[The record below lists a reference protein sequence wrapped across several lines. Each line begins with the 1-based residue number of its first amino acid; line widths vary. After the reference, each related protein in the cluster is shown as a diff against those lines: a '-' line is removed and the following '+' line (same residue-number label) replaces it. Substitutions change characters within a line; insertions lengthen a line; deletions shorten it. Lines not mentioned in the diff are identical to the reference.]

1 METIASSR
9 PKHLFQSMLSFQA
22 CLSGRRLLAGLVL
35 LALVCGMCGLGWAKT
50 PPPAPDTPVRL
61 DTELFTLP
69 ADDPSGRL
77 VAVLRLTPAPGWHA
91 YSADSVASGQPAS
104 ANLSAGDAPVPALFP
119 PGEPRPDAFE
129 PEKTARVYESSTP
142 IYVPLSES
150 QSGAPALTGQVRIFS
165 CSDVSCWPSSFSV
178 NIPLAGR
185 PAGSLPSA
193 SATSWWPQFVSLR
206 QSGQGGS
213 ALAPAAMAPAADPSG
228 VSGSALTPPPAGGAV
243 SEPGSA
249 TATAPAGGDLSL
261 SPRSFTPSLE
271 VSGLLKAAMLAFLAG
286 FVLNFMPCVLP
297 VVSLKLSGL
306 LAICGEEGKRE
317 RIRILR
323 EHNFFFALGIV
334 VYFLCL
340 STLLG
345 VFGLAWGEMFQTP
358 WLAMVVAVVL
368 FVLSLSLFGLFHL
381 PVIDLKVPGGGR
393 GHTRRGAFLTGV
405 LATLLATPCSGP
417 FLGGVLAWTLLRP
430 LPVVMTVF
438 AVIGLGMAAPYAVLA
453 IWPRLVRFLPRPGG
467 WMTGLER
474 TMAFVLAATC
484 IYFLSLVPSAR
495 LTAALFALWA
505 AGLGA
510 YIYGRGATLSQSTAR
525 RFTLRTLALAV
536 AGGGLALAI
545 LYTPPDETRWLA
557 YSPESFETRLGKEN
571 LVVDFTADWC
581 PTCKFLER
589 TVLTPPRL
597 TEWANRHGA
606 AFIKVDLTSQHP
618 RAMALLRRLGSQS
631 IPVVA
636 FFPAGPQASEPL
648 VLRDLYTTSQF
659 EQALREAFGRSPRM
673 AANR

>member
-1 METIASSR
+1 MRSA
-9 PKHLFQSMLSFQA
+9 KA
-22 CLSGRRLLAGLVL
+22 CSAGRRLCSGLLLLVL
-35 LALVCGMCGLGWAKT
+35 VGGLCAVVWAKT
-50 PPPAPDTPVRL
+50 PQPVSDTPVRL
-61 DTELFTLP
+61 DTELYALP

-104 ANLSAGDAPVPALFP
+104 ANLHAGDAPAQALFP
-119 PGEPRPDAFE
+119 PGDPKPDAFE
-129 PEKTARVYESSTP
+129 PEKTVRVYEAPTP
-142 IYVPLSES
+142 IYVPLSEA
-150 QSGAPALTGQVRIFS
+150 QSGAPALTGQVRVFS

-178 NIPLAGR
+178 RIPLAGQ
-185 PAGSLPSA
+185 ATDSLPPAKSA
-193 SATSWWPQFVSLR
+193 SWWPQFSSLR
-206 QSGQGGS
+206 QAAGRADPPGASVDLHAVAAPS
-213 ALAPAAMAPAADPSG
+213 DPAAPDVASPPVAASEAGPGKSPAPSAA
-228 VSGSALTPPPAGGAV
+228 
-243 SEPGSA
+243 
-249 TATAPAGGDLSL
+249 GDLSL
-261 SPRSFTPSLE
+261 SPRSFTPALE
-271 VSGLLKAAMLAFLAG
+271 VTGLLKAALLAFVAG
-286 FVLNFMPCVLP
+286 LVLNFMPCVLP

-317 RIRILR
+317 RLRTLR

-345 VFGLAWGEMFQTP
+345 AFGLAWGEMFQMP

-368 FVLSLSLFGLFHL
+368 FALSLSLFGLFHL

-430 LPVVMTVF
+430 LPEIMTIF

-453 IWPRLVRFLPRPGG
+453 IWPRLARFLPRPGG

-474 TMAFVLAATC
+474 AMAFVLAGSC
-484 IYFLSLVPSAR
+484 IYFLSLVPPAR
-495 LTAALFALWA
+495 LPAALFALWA
-505 AGLGA
+505 VGLGA
-510 YIYGRGATLSQSTAR
+510 YIYGRGTNLSQSPAKR
-525 RFTLRTLALAV
+525 LSLRGLALAV
-536 AGGGLALAI
+536 AGGGVALALF
-545 LYTPPDETRWLA
+545 YTPPDETRWLA
-557 YSPESFETRLGKEN
+557 YSPESFEERLGKEN

-597 TEWANRHGA
+597 KGWANRHGA
-606 AFIKVDLTSQHP
+606 AFIKVDLTGQHP

-636 FFPAGPQASEPL
+636 FFPAGPQASAPL

-659 EQALREAFGRSPRM
+659 EQALHEAFGRSPRV
-673 AANR
+673 ASSR